1 MRGAVL
7 MLGCALA
14 AAPAAAQRL
23 GVTAGAGD
31 APITVTTRVRHVTT
45 VVLPEAAEIV
55 DVIVGDAEYWDV
67 SAAAHLAFV
76 RPLVEDAR
84 SNLVLLT
91 ATGDLVPLLMVE
103 RDDAAVDAVV
113 RVGSAPE
120 GTGTTSSRPTADT
133 DPVLASAAAVEAT
146 AARVAAAWESV
157 AAAEKHAAERAEAA
171 RTGARERL
179 DAKREAYARRARFDY
194 RWPEEAARYP
204 WLVEAMWHDGRRT
217 FLRTRAI
224 SPVLHE
230 RVQDGAL
237 EPVAVAVVLDDVLH
251 VVPRV
256 LGDGALDVGS
266 RRLLWTVAPRKAGP

>member
-1 MRGAVL
+1 MRAPVL

-14 AAPAAAQRL
+14 AAPAGAQGL
-23 GVTAGAGD
+23 GVTAGVGD
-31 APITVTTRVRHVTT
+31 TPITVTTRVRHVTT
-45 VVLPEAAEIV
+45 VVLPEATEIV

-91 ATGDLVPLLMVE
+91 AAGSLVPMLVVE
-103 RDDAAVDAVV
+103 RADAAVDAVV
-113 RVGSAPE
+113 RVGEAPE
-120 GTGTTSSRPTADT
+120 GSEVTSFRQTAAAE
-133 DPVLASAAAVEAT
+133 PVLASAAAVETT

-171 RTGARERL
+171 RTAARERL
-179 DAKREAYARRARFDY
+179 DAKREAYPRQARFDY

-224 SPVLHE
+224 SPRLHE
-230 RVQDGAL
+230 RVKDGAL
-237 EPVAVAVVLDDVLH
+237 EPVAVAAVLDDVLH

-256 LGDGALDVGS
+256 LGDGALEVGG
-266 RRLLWTVAPRKAGP
+266 RRLPWTVAPRKAGP